1 MKKEEGEKI
10 ENEREKKKPY
20 GQRGEKPDKARRK
33 NCWQREEQKKPID
46 QERRLKKKPTDKER
60 R

>member
-10 ENEREKKKPY
+10 ENEREKKKHY

-33 NCWQREEQKKPID
+33 KLLAKRGAKKPID
-46 QERRLKKKPTDKER
+46 KER
-60 R
+60 RF